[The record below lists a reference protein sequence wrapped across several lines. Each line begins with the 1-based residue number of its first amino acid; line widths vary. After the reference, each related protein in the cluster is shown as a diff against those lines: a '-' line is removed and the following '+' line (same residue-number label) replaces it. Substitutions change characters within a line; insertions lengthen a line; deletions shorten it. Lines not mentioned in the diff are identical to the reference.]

1 MSGFGHNA
9 ASIIQLGG
17 VACSRL
23 ERSNIAHSIGHMTNR
38 VGYWTDN
45 RAVLLY
51 TLFITARTSA
61 LIGDSEFCAR
71 A

>member
-1 MSGFGHNA
+1 MSGSMPTPPALFSLA
-9 ASIIQLGG
+9 ALRVPALRKQY
-17 VACSRL
+17 CSL
-23 ERSNIAHSIGHMTNR
+23 YWTMTNR